1 MKALVYT
8 APETL
13 VYRDETDPLAGDG
26 ECLVRI
32 DAVGICGSDMHAI
45 KGHDLRRPPPLIL
58 GHEASGIVV
67 GGSGPAGKSK
77 GRRVVINPLVNCG
90 TCPLCLSGRINLC
103 PNREIISMLPRQGA
117 FAEMINIPERNLVD
131 IPEGMDSAKAALA
144 EPIATALH
152 AVNLAAKSSDRPL
165 CEINALVLGG
175 GAVGLAA
182 ALVLRSHG
190 CLRIQLGD
198 TNPLRRQTAEAQ
210 DIGEVYDPI
219 SGPNPAESSID
230 VVIDAVGSGATRAAA
245 TAAVRPGGT
254 LVHIGLQ
261 DSREGI
267 DIRKITLQEIAF
279 IGSYTYSMV
288 DFRATVAAMQSGAL
302 GKLDWIEQRP
312 LSEGAAAFEDLSKG
326 ATAAAKIVL
335 RPS

>member
-13 VYRDETDPLAGDG
+13 IYRDETDPLAGDG
-26 ECLVRI
+26 ECLVKI
-32 DAVGICGSDMHAI
+32 DAVGICGSDMHAF
-45 KGHDLRRPPPLIL
+45 KGHDQRRPAPLIL
-58 GHEASGIVV
+58 GHEASGVV
-67 GGSGPAGKSK
+67 IEGGTK
-77 GRRVVINPLVNCG
+77 GRRVVINPLVSCG
-90 TCPLCLSGRINLC
+90 QCSLCLSGRINLC
-103 PNREIISMLPRQGA
+103 PNRQIISMQPRQGA
-117 FAEMINIPERNLVD
+117 FAEMITIPERNLID

-152 AVNLAAKSSDRPL
+152 GVLLAAKASDRPL
-165 CEINALVLGG
+165 CEVKALVLGG
-175 GAVGLAA
+175 GAVGLSA
-182 ALVLRSHG
+182 ALVLCSHG
-190 CLRIQLGD
+190 CRQIQLGD

-219 SGPNPAESSID
+219 SGPFPDENSID

-245 TAAVRPGGT
+245 LAAVRPGGT
-254 LVHIGLQ
+254 VVHIGLQ
-261 DSREGI
+261 DSKEGI

-312 LSEGAAAFEDLSKG
+312 LSEGAMAFEDLSKG

>member
-13 VYRDETDPLAGDG
+13 VYRDEIDPLVSDG
-26 ECLVRI
+26 ECLVKI
-32 DAVGICGSDMHAI
+32 DAVGICGSDMHAF
-45 KGHDLRRPPPLIL
+45 KGHDQRRPAPLIL
-58 GHEASGIVV
+58 GHEASGVV
-67 GGSGPAGKSK
+67 IKGGTK
-77 GRRVVINPLVNCG
+77 GRRVVINPLVSCG
-90 TCPLCLSGRINLC
+90 QCSLCLSGRINLC
-103 PNREIISMLPRQGA
+103 PNRQIISMQPRQGA
-117 FAEMINIPERNLVD
+117 FAEMINIPERNLID

-152 AVNLAAKSSDRPL
+152 GVVLAAKASDRPL
-165 CEINALVLGG
+165 CEVKALVLGG
-175 GAVGLAA
+175 GAVGLSA
-182 ALVLRSHG
+182 ALVLRSNG
-190 CLRIQLGD
+190 CRQIQLGD
-198 TNPLRRQTAEAQ
+198 TNPLRRQTAETQ

-219 SGPNPAESSID
+219 SGPVPDENSID
-230 VVIDAVGSGATRAAA
+230 VVIDAVGSGATRSAAL
-245 TAAVRPGGT
+245 AAVRPGGT
-254 LVHIGLQ
+254 VVHIGLQ
-261 DSREGI
+261 DSKEGI

-312 LSEGAAAFEDLSKG
+312 LSEGAMAFEDLSKG

>member
-13 VYRDETDPLAGDG
+13 VYRDEADPQTGDG

-32 DAVGICGSDMHAI
+32 DAVGICGSDMHAF
-45 KGHDLRRPPPLIL
+45 KGHDQRRPAPLIL
-58 GHEASGIVV
+58 GHEASGVV
-67 GGSGPAGKSK
+67 VEGGPK
-77 GRRVVINPLVNCG
+77 GRRVVINPLVSCG
-90 TCPLCLSGRINLC
+90 HCPLCLSGRINLC
-103 PNREIISMLPRQGA
+103 PNREIISMQPRQGA

-131 IPEGMDSAKAALA
+131 IPEGMESSKAALA

-152 AVNLAAKSSDRPL
+152 GVNLAAKASDRPL
-165 CEINALVLGG
+165 CEVKALVLGG

-182 ALVLRSHG
+182 ALVLRSQG

-198 TNPLRRQTAEAQ
+198 TNPLRRQTANAQ
-210 DIGEVYDPI
+210 DIGQVYDPI
-219 SGPNPAESSID
+219 SGPNPDENSID
-230 VVIDAVGSGATRAAA
+230 VVIDAVGSRATRIAAL
-245 TAAVRPGGT
+245 AAVRPGGT
-254 LVHIGLQ
+254 VVHIGLQ
-261 DSREGI
+261 DSDDGI
-267 DIRKITLQEIAF
+267 DIRKITLQEVALL
-279 IGSYTYSMV
+279 GSYTYSMV
-288 DFRATVAAMQSGAL
+288 DFRATVAAMHNGAL

-312 LSEGAAAFEDLSKG
+312 LSEGAAAFADLSNG